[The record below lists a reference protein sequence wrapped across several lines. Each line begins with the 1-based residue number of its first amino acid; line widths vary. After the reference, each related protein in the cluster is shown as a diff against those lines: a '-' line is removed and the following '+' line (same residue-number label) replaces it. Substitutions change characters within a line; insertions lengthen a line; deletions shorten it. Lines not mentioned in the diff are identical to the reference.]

1 MSQDIPTEPAHPSM
15 AALLDGLNEIRRSPR
30 NDGFLLLI
38 ACRPSMEERSVLNE
52 GQLDVSVGLV
62 GDNWGTR
69 GSKRTNDGSAHPDMQ
84 LNIMNSRA
92 ADLVAGGDRSRWAL
106 AGDQLYV
113 DLDLSADNLPPGTRL
128 EIGSTVIEVTQQ
140 PHDGCSKFAGR
151 FGLDALKF
159 VNSEIG
165 KQLHLRGVNAR
176 VITSG
181 QVRTGDAVRKV

>member
-92 ADLVAGGDRSRWAL
+92 ADLVAGGDRAL